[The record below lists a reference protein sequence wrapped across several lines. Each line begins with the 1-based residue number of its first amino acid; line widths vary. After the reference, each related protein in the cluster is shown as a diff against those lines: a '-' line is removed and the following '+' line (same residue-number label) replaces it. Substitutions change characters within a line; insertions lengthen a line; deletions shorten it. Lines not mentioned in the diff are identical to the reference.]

1 MASPPCAARWPPYQ
15 ANGAQ
20 LGWLLIPEQEAV
32 EIWGSDTDGEPQRLQ
47 DATVLESGEG
57 FPGLRLELAEIWEA

>member
-1 MASPPCAARWPPYQ
+1 MAAYQ

-20 LGWLLIPEQEAV
+20 LGWLLIPEQQAV
-32 EIWGSDTDGEPQRLQ
+32 EIWNNGDDGEPQRLQ
-47 DATVLESGEG
+47 GATALEAGER